1 MAKTQVLYELRQ
13 HPSVRKQ
20 LKSIPSETRIRIQ
33 KKIESLAQDPRPRT
47 CKKILIADAYRLR
60 VGDYRIIYQIDDKNR
75 IVSVKAVG
83 PRRTIYR

>member
-1 MAKTQVLYELRQ
+1 MARTKILYELQQ

-20 LKSIPSETRIRIQ
+20 LKSIPSEIRIRIQ

-47 CKKILIADAYRLR
+47 YKKIQIANAYRLR
-60 VGDYRIIYQIDDKNR
+60 VGDYRIIYRIDDKNR
-75 IVSVKAVG
+75 IVSVDAVG